1 MADELP
7 PQDELPPGV
16 DRPGRRGR
24 FARLAVDTSP
34 LRESRNFRLLWTGQ
48 MVSYIGSQITLVAI
62 PFQVY
67 EITGSTLAVGLISL
81 FELVPLLAFA
91 LLGGAVADATDR
103 RRLIL
108 LTEIGLMAVTGGL
121 VANALLDEPRV
132 WILYVLA
139 ALAVACW
146 SLGAPAMRSLVPQLV
161 TKEQIPAAMALE
173 GIYGSLGAVAGPAL
187 AGVLIATVGLPLTYG
202 LDVLTFAASLATVW
216 ALPRFPPVSD
226 ADRAGLRSI
235 LEGLRFVRNRKVLLG
250 IFVVDTNA
258 MVFGMPSALFPA
270 VADRQFDAGA
280 EVVGLLY
287 AAPYAGA
294 LVASVLSGWMAQVHR
309 QGVAVAIAAACWGLA
324 IVGFGLATA
333 LWLALFMLAL
343 AGAADTVSAIFR
355 STIVFAAT
363 PEGMRGRILGIEL
376 AQVASAPTLGNVE
389 AGVVAALTNIRTS
402 IVSGGILCIAG
413 TAVACLAIPAL
424 IRYDAREPDR

>member
-1 MADELP
+1 MADELL
-7 PQDELPPGV
+7 PQDELPPDS
-16 DRPGRRGR
+16 DRPGLRSR
-24 FARLAVDTSP
+24 FARVAVDTRP
-34 LRESRNFRLLWTGQ
+34 LRDSRSFRLLWTGQ
-48 MVSYIGSQITLVAI
+48 AVSDVGSRITLVAI

-91 LLGGAVADATDR
+91 LVGGAIADATDR

-121 VANALLDEPRV
+121 VVNALLSEPRV

-139 ALAVACW
+139 ALGIACS
-146 SLGAPAMRSLVPQLV
+146 SLGRPAMNSLVPLIV
-161 TKEQIPAAMALE
+161 AKEQIPAAMALE
-173 GIYGSLGAVAGPAL
+173 GIYGSFGAVAGPAL
-187 AGVLIATVGLPLTYG
+187 GGVLIATIGLPLTYG
-202 LDVLTFAASLATVW
+202 LDILTFAASLATVW
-216 ALPRFPPVSD
+216 ALPSFPPVPD
-226 ADRAGLRSI
+226 ADRAGIRSM
-235 LEGLRFVRNRKVLLG
+235 LEGLRFVRNRKILLG
-250 IFVVDTNA
+250 IFLVDTNA
-258 MVFGMPSALFPA
+258 MIFGMPSALFPA
-270 VADRQFDAGA
+270 VADRQFHAGA

-294 LVASVLSGWMAQVHR
+294 LVASLLSGWMGQIHR
-309 QGVAVAIAAACWGLA
+309 QGIAVAIAAACWGLA
-324 IVGFGLATA
+324 LVGFGLASA

-343 AGAADTVSAIFR
+343 AGAADMVSAIFR

-376 AQVASAPTLGNVE
+376 AQVVSAPTLGNVE

-402 IVSGGILCIAG
+402 IVSGGILCVAG
-413 TAVACLAIPAL
+413 TAVACLAIPQL
-424 IRYDAREPDR
+424 LRYDSREPER

>member
-1 MADELP
+1 MADDQL
-7 PQDELPPGV
+7 PQDELPPSA
-16 DRPGRRGR
+16 DRPGLRSR
-24 FARLAVDTSP
+24 FARVAVDTRP

-48 MVSYIGSQITLVAI
+48 AVSFLGSEITLVAI

-67 EITGSTLAVGLISL
+67 ELTGSTLAVGLISL

-91 LLGGAVADATDR
+91 LVGGAIADATDR

-108 LTEIGLMAVTGGL
+108 LTEIGFMAVTGGL
-121 VANALLDEPRV
+121 VVNALLPEPRV
-132 WILYVLA
+132 WILYLLA
-139 ALAVACW
+139 ALSVACW
-146 SLGAPAMRSLVPQLV
+146 SLGAPAMRSLVPLLV
-161 TKEQIPAAMALE
+161 KEEQIPAAMALE
-173 GIYGSLGAVAGPAL
+173 GIYGNLGAVAGPAL
-187 AGVLIATVGLPLTYG
+187 GGILIATIGLPLTYG

-216 ALPRFPPVSD
+216 ALPSFPPVPD
-226 ADRAGLRSI
+226 ADRAGVRSM
-235 LEGLRFVRNRKVLLG
+235 LEGLRFVLNRKILLA
-250 IFVVDTNA
+250 IFLVDTNA
-258 MVFGMPSALFPA
+258 MIFGMPSALFPA

-280 EVVGLLY
+280 EVVGFLY

-294 LVASVLSGWMAQVHR
+294 LVASLLSGWMGQIHR

-324 IVGFGLATA
+324 LIGFGLASA

-355 STIVFAAT
+355 STIVFAST

-376 AQVASAPTLGNVE
+376 VQVAGAPTLGNLE
-389 AGVVAALTNIRTS
+389 AGVVAALTSIRTS

-413 TAVACLAIPAL
+413 TAVACLAIPQL
-424 IRYDAREPDR
+424 IRYDSREPER